1 MKTLHAKYRN
11 PIQVSIQLDL
21 DFSSDWIRASSMVEV
36 AKRRMLENMKS
47 EMHEKIAIMTL
58 EDIDFKY

>member
-36 AKRRMLENMKS
+36 AKRRMLANMKS